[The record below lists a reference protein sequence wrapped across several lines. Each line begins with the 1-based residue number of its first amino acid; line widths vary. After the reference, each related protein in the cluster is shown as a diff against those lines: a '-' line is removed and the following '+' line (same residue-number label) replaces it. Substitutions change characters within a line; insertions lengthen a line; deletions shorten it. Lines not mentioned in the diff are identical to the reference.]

1 LDCSVFAESG
11 VSRHRA
17 LCWLVRE
24 AVDRR
29 GRGSGPAKGRYKRAY
44 RDAEAELLAKGAKFS
59 PLDGDR
65 LDMLIA
71 KPNAELWASEVE
83 TLTLIANHLIAGL
96 APDEVKALEVR
107 AVERARSQPGSRP
120 GGARSAAPAQDRWS
134 PLYEGVWRERQ
145 HLLAELGGEYLI
157 FRHQHGSGPGART
170 ALIVSHLTIEP
181 APLADGPA
189 RYRTLG
195 AGSGKDE
202 RVVEGWV
209 YESNA
214 AHGVLVGVGRD
225 NEMEQVRNAMLVPVA
240 KPLPGGAF
248 GDGPRDLKGMRL
260 SIGRFSGEPVAYRIW
275 ASRLTTPPPGGGDWR
290 RYVKDYVEGE
300 PLDVFEQA
308 ISGFGWIR
316 AWLARPV
323 YCVLDEDG
331 DPPTP

>member
-1 LDCSVFAESG
+1 LDCSVFSESG
-11 VSRHRA
+11 VSSHRA

-29 GRGSGPAKGRYKRAY
+29 GRGAGPAKGRYKRAY
-44 RDAEAELLAKGAKFS
+44 RDAEAELLAKGAKFQ
-59 PLDGDR
+59 PLLGDR

-71 KPNAELWASEVE
+71 KPNAELRPSEVE
-83 TLTLIANHLIAGL
+83 TLTLIANHLLAGL
-96 APDEVKALEVR
+96 APDEVKALEAR
-107 AVERARSQPGSRP
+107 AVERARTQPGSRP
-120 GGARSAAPAQDRWS
+120 AGGRGTAPAQDRWS
-134 PLYEGVWRERQ
+134 GLYEGVWRERQ
-145 HLLAELGGEYLI
+145 LLLAELGGEYLI
-157 FRHQHGSGPGART
+157 FRNHHGASPGARA

-189 RYRTLG
+189 RFRTLG

-214 AHGVLVGVGRD
+214 AHGVLFGVGRD
-225 NEMEQVRNAMLVPVA
+225 SELEQVRNTMLLPVA
-240 KPLPGGAF
+240 KPVPGGAMD
-248 GDGPRDLKGMRL
+248 GGPRDLKGMRL
-260 SIGRFSGEPVAYRIW
+260 SISRFSGEPLAYRIW
-275 ASRLTTPPPGGGDWR
+275 ASRLTAPPPDGSDWR

-300 PLDVFEQA
+300 RLDAFEQA
-308 ISGFGWIR
+308 IAGFGWIR

-323 YCVLDEDG
+323 YCVLDEVG

>member
-1 LDCSVFAESG
+1 MSS
-11 VSRHRA
+11 HRA

-29 GRGSGPAKGRYKRAY
+29 GRGAGPAKGRYKRAY
-44 RDAEAELLAKGAKFS
+44 RDAEAELFAKGAKFH

-71 KPNAELWASEVE
+71 KPNAELRPSEVE

-107 AVERARSQPGSRP
+107 AVERARTQPGSKP
-120 GGARSAAPAQDRWS
+120 AGARGAATGQDRWS
-134 PLYEGVWRERQ
+134 GLYEGVWRERQ
-145 HLLAELGGEYLI
+145 LLLSELGGEYLI
-157 FRHQHGSGPGART
+157 FRNQHGPGVRPAM
-170 ALIVSHLTIEP
+170 IVSHLTIEP
-181 APLADGPA
+181 APLGDGPA

-202 RVVEGWV
+202 RVVAGWV

-214 AHGVLVGVGRD
+214 AHGVLFAVGRD
-225 NEMEQVRNAMLVPVA
+225 SELEQVRNAMLVPVA
-240 KPLPGGAF
+240 KPTPGGALD
-248 GDGPRDLKGMRL
+248 GGPRDLKGMRL
-260 SIGRFSGEPVAYRIW
+260 SIGRFSGEPLAYRIW
-275 ASRLTTPPPGGGDWR
+275 ASRLTAPPPGGGDWR

-300 PLDVFEQA
+300 SLQVFEQA
-308 ISGFGWIR
+308 IAGFAWIR
-316 AWLARPV
+316 AWLGRPV